1 MYSNIQTQQEV
12 PHSISHSAFN
22 VLNILMGMITM
33 HHTNNLHILELH
45 LPECIQPKQS
55 LAQPPPKNLHS
66 PKFSEPPTDCLLL
79 PGTCFTFCHDCT
91 LPQHRSIASVISST
105 NLKSFLHFSS
115 NKRLLMQPANS
126 KCFMEDANN

>member
-45 LPECIQPKQS
+45 LPECIQLKQS
-55 LAQPPPKNLHS
+55 LAPPPPKTLHS
-66 PKFSEPPTDCLLL
+66 PKFSEPPKYSLLL
-79 PGTCFTFCHDCT
+79 PGTCSTFFHDCT
-91 LPQHRSIASVISST
+91 LPQHRSNAST